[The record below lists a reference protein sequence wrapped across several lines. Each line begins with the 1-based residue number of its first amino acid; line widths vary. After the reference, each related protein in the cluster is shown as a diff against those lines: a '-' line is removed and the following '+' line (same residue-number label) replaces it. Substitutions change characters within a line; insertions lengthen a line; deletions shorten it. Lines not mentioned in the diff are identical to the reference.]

1 MYVLEMINLASTDI
15 SKKNENEYERFY
27 IFQWKLFYFLLS
39 KVKKKIILA
48 KVRIIQYIEN
58 HIH

>member
-15 SKKNENEYERFY
+15 SKKNKNEYERFY

-39 KVKKKIILA
+39 KVKK
-48 KVRIIQYIEN
+48 
-58 HIH
+58 

>member
-15 SKKNENEYERFY
+15 SKKNKNEYERFY

-39 KVKKKIILA
+39 KVKKNYTGES
-48 KVRIIQYIEN
+48 RIIQYIEN
-58 HIH
+58 HNH